1 MGSEIYT
8 VVPWA
13 FDPRF
18 AHSFSPGQVR
28 NRFGFLLGAWGVCG
42 VEAGE
47 MHKPQSRPREIGGE
61 EMEFLFLPLCL
72 STAERGTHDD
82 SIFRP
87 ACEVPWE
94 ITKPSTWYT
103 DGVCLLNQE
112 SPPSPPM
119 YARSDDSSE
128 RRRKRER
135 MGTIPYEADCIVPL
149 FPHRRLTNP
158 LASLPWAHEQTSMMK
173 QGFWVVEEK
182 EKKNERTRWNRAFV
196 VALQRIYHTMYCI

>member
-1 MGSEIYT
+1 MLGSEIYT

-103 DGVCLLNQE
+103 VCVCV
-112 SPPSPPM
+112 SSIKKVPRPPLCM
-119 YARSDDSSE
+119 HARMIPQSDDGNE
-128 RRRKRER
+128 K
-135 MGTIPYEADCIVPL
+135 G
-149 FPHRRLTNP
+149 
-158 LASLPWAHEQTSMMK
+158 
-173 QGFWVVEEK
+173 WVQF
-182 EKKNERTRWNRAFV
+182 RTRPIASFPCS
-196 VALQRIYHTMYCI
+196 RIGA